1 MRRKLILNIIK
12 NEPGISYN
20 EIVRETKLSNGVV
33 SHYLIQLIDNDE
45 IIKYGKPRSKY
56 FIKNIGEK
64 DMNTIVMLRNQT
76 NNDICKILLK
86 NSENGLKLA
95 YRTNMLDAT
104 EIAKMIKK
112 SKSTISV
119 SLRILQERNMIER
132 VIMNKK
138 SKLTSDIGYVILNRD
153 YWLQFLTKYKL

>member
-1 MRRKLILNIIK
+1 MK
-12 NEPGISYN
+12 
-20 EIVRETKLSNGVV
+20 
-33 SHYLIQLIDNDE
+33 
-45 IIKYGKPRSKY
+45 
-56 FIKNIGEK
+56 
-64 DMNTIVMLRNQT
+64 TIVMLRNKT

-86 NSENGLKLA
+86 NSENGTESI
-95 YRTNMLDAT
+95 YRKNVLDAA

-119 SLRILQERNMIER
+119 SLRSLQERNMVER

-138 SKLTSDIGYVILNRD
+138 SKLTNDIGYVISNRN